1 MTDTRPISPS
11 YLDLQTA
18 RATVVLPGAGAYDAT
33 PIELPCQEYDFMTL
47 YIAYT
52 RGDTGGAFKMKIEVS
67 PDSSGDTWY
76 RSTVYDAGAV
86 AGGSDT
92 DPSLLLYRKPHG
104 YDAGAVAGGS
114 DTTSL
119 FQREELQYTATGA
132 TVEKV
137 VFRVTLDAGVQRVRI
152 PCAEAGAV

>member
-92 DPSLLLYRKPHG
+92 
-104 YDAGAVAGGS
+104 
-114 DTTSL
+114 TSL
-119 FQREELQYTATGA
+119 FQREELQYTATDT

-137 VFRVTLDAGVQRVRI
+137 VFHVTLDSGVRRVRI
-152 PCAEAGAV
+152 PCAEAGAVGKPGTLGVRALFS

>member
-33 PIELPCQEYDFMTL
+33 PIELPCQEYDFITL

-76 RSTVYDAGAV
+76 RSTV
-86 AGGSDT
+86 
-92 DPSLLLYRKPHG
+92 

-152 PCAEAGAV
+152 PCAEAGAVGKPGTLGVRALFS

>member
-92 DPSLLLYRKPHG
+92 
-104 YDAGAVAGGS
+104 
-114 DTTSL
+114 TSL

-152 PCAEAGAV
+152 PCAEAGAVGKPGTLGVRALFS

>member
-18 RATVVLPGAGAYDAT
+18 RATVVLPGAGAYDAA

-76 RSTVYDAGAV
+76 RSTVYDAGV
-86 AGGSDT
+86 
-92 DPSLLLYRKPHG
+92 
-104 YDAGAVAGGS
+104 VAGGS

-137 VFRVTLDAGVQRVRI
+137 VFHVTLNAGVQRVRI
-152 PCAEAGAV
+152 PCAEAGAVGKPGTLGVRALFS

>member
-92 DPSLLLYRKPHG
+92 
-104 YDAGAVAGGS
+104 
-114 DTTSL
+114 TSL
-119 FQREELQYTATGA
+119 FQREELQYTATDT

-137 VFRVTLDAGVQRVRI
+137 VFHVTLDSGVQRVRI
-152 PCAEAGAV
+152 PCAEAGAVGKPGTLGVRALFS

>member
-67 PDSSGDTWY
+67 PDTSGDTWY
-76 RSTVYDAGAV
+76 RSTV
-86 AGGSDT
+86 
-92 DPSLLLYRKPHG
+92 

-152 PCAEAGAV
+152 PCAEAGAVGKPGTLGVRALFS

>member
-52 RGDTGGAFKMKIEVS
+52 RGDTAGAFKMKIEVS

-76 RSTVYDAGAV
+76 RSTV
-86 AGGSDT
+86 
-92 DPSLLLYRKPHG
+92 

-152 PCAEAGAV
+152 PCAEAGAVGKPGTLGVRALFS

>member
-92 DPSLLLYRKPHG
+92 
-104 YDAGAVAGGS
+104 
-114 DTTSL
+114 TSL

-137 VFRVTLDAGVQRVRI
+137 VFHVTLDSGVQRVRI
-152 PCAEAGAV
+152 PCAEAGAVGKPGTLGVRALFS

>member
-47 YIAYT
+47 YVAYT
-52 RGDTGGAFKMKIEVS
+52 RGDAAGAFKMKIEVS
-67 PDSSGDTWY
+67 PDTSGDTWY
-76 RSTVYDAGAV
+76 QSTV
-86 AGGSDT
+86 
-92 DPSLLLYRKPHG
+92 

-119 FQREELQYTATGA
+119 FQREELQYCATGVA
-132 TVEKV
+132 VEKV
-137 VFRVTLDAGVQRVRI
+137 VFHVTLDAGVQRVRI
-152 PCAEAGAV
+152 PCAEAGAVAKPGTLGIRALFS

>member
-86 AGGSDT
+86 AGG
-92 DPSLLLYRKPHG
+92 P
-104 YDAGAVAGGS
+104 

-152 PCAEAGAV
+152 PCAEAGAVGKPGTLGVRALFS